1 MNLKAID
8 VDLSTRVDRVADALR
23 QAIFDGDLNPGD
35 RLGEQV
41 LSQRLGVSRNTIREA
56 LRILSTDGL
65 AIHLPNKG
73 VTVRSLSAAEVEDI
87 FRARTVLE
95 MEAARASVSCP
106 QNALDRLSEAMD
118 AYAAAALSGNDSLA
132 AKAHVDF
139 HVAMVAIT
147 GSDRLAGLER
157 SLMQDLQVLIVAID
171 KSSDDLPNEVEKH
184 RRLLSLFSARDPRGT
199 ARCLEEDLSHAKSF
213 ILRRAT

>member
-41 LSQRLGVSRNTIREA
+41 LSQRLGVSRNTVREA

-65 AIHLPNKG
+65 TVHMPNKG
-73 VTVRSLSAAEVEDI
+73 VTVRSLSVAEVEDI

-95 MEAARASVSCP
+95 MEAARASLSCP
-106 QNALDRLSEAMD
+106 QQALDVLSAAMD
-118 AYAAAALSGNDSLA
+118 AYAAAALSGNDSSA

-157 SLMQDLQVLIVAID
+157 ALMQDLQVLIVAID

-184 RRLLSLFSARDPRGT
+184 RKLLSLFSARDLRGT
-199 ARCLEEDLSHAKSF
+199 TRCLEEDLLHAKSF